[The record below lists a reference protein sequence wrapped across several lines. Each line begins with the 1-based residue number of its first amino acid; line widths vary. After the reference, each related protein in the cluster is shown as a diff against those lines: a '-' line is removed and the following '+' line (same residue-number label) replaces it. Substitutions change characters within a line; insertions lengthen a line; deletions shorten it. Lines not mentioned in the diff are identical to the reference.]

1 MFFKLIS
8 PIQNL
13 NLLYQSA
20 KCDVPKCSFT
30 VWTDMLYIKNFAGT
44 FTCSNQMKY
53 TLLAGLDI
61 TFFAHLPLWLV
72 VFQSYLTL
80 IDHIFHKDKLPYRYF
95 CHFKTHRLIILFYIA
110 KYT

>member
-8 PIQNL
+8 PIKKL

-44 FTCSNQMKY
+44 F
-53 TLLAGLDI
+53 
-61 TFFAHLPLWLV
+61 
-72 VFQSYLTL
+72 YL
-80 IDHIFHKDKLPYRYF
+80 
-95 CHFKTHRLIILFYIA
+95 
-110 KYT
+110 